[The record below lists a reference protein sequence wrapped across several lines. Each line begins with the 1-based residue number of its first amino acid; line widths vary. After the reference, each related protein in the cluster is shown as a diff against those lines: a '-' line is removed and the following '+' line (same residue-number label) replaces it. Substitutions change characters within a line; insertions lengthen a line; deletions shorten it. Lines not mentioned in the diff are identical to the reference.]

1 MSSHIA
7 ALRAEVDCL
16 AESNGQVRSNEAAS
30 EVERL
35 CAQIREAHDEVQRAR
50 AGALLGAALMR
61 CPGVSSFRLH
71 MDVSMEYDDAG
82 GCFPSVAL
90 TLDDIDELDH
100 AGEIDRHVESDGAEE
115 ENVEEALFDEL
126 EDERDVL
133 YKAFGAEL
141 DCYATVDLLV
151 KRDDLRDALAHEP
164 VSGRAVYAALTT
176 AQSKT

>member
-1 MSSHIA
+1 MSGHIP
-7 ALRAEVDCL
+7 ALRAEADCL

-35 CAQIREAHDEVQRAR
+35 RAQIREAHDEVQRAR

-71 MDVSMEYDDAG
+71 MAVSMEYDDAG
-82 GCFPSVAL
+82 GCFPSVEL
-90 TLDDIDELDH
+90 TLDDID
-100 AGEIDRHVESDGAEE
+100 EIDRHVESDGAEE
-115 ENVEEALFDEL
+115 ALLDEL
-126 EDERDVL
+126 EDEREVH

-141 DCYATVDLLV
+141 DRFATVDLLV
-151 KRDDLRDALAHEP
+151 KRDDLRDPLAHEP